1 MPDSCKL
8 PDLAHV
14 FGASIVGLLTS
25 PGAARVVEKVIA
37 GGDGGKRVTDAE
49 LAETAPLLKPAQG

>member
-1 MPDSCKL
+1 M
-8 PDLAHV
+8 AHI
-14 FGASIVGLLTS
+14 FGASIDGLPTS

>member
-1 MPDSCKL
+1 M
-8 PDLAHV
+8 AHI
-14 FGASIVGLLTS
+14 FGVSIDGLLTS